1 MPGLRGFFVFGGRV
15 IIKSKVID
23 SQGFERTLTRLAHEI
38 LERNKGSDTIALV
51 GIKTRGE
58 FLARRLARKIQ
69 EIEHKELQIGFLDI
83 TLYRDDLRG
92 KLNQPILQGTNIT
105 FNVTGKNIILI
116 DDVLYTGRTA
126 RAALDGLID
135 LGRPATIQ
143 LAVLADRGHRELP
156 IKADFVGKNIP
167 TSHDEEVR
175 VLMEEVDGE
184 DSVVLVE
191 KGTA

>member
-1 MPGLRGFFVFGGRV
+1 MK
-15 IIKSKVID
+15 IKSTIID
-23 SQGFERTLTRLAHEI
+23 AQAFERTLMRLAHEI

-51 GIKTRGE
+51 GIRTRGE

-92 KLNQPILQGTNIT
+92 KLNQPLLKGTDIP
-105 FNVTGKNIILI
+105 FDVTDKNIILI
-116 DDVLYTGRTA
+116 DDVLYTGRTV
-126 RAALDGLID
+126 RAALDEIID

-143 LAVLADRGHRELP
+143 LAVMADRGHRELP

-167 TSHDEEVR
+167 TSQEEQVR
-175 VLMEEVDGE
+175 VLMAESDGE
-184 DSVVLVE
+184 DAIVLIEPE
-191 KGTA
+191 KGPN